1 MNNENGNDLV
11 WEAAG
16 IANVISRT
24 ERQVLHML
32 NTGQIPAK
40 KVGGRWVAS
49 RAKLIA
55 YLTNEAA

>member
-1 MNNENGNDLV
+1 VNNENGNDLV